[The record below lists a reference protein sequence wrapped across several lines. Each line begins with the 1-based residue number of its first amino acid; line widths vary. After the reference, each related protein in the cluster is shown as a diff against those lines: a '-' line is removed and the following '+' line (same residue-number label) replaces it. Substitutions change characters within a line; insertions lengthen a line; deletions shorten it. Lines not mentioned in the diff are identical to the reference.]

1 MALESLCKDKKGVGG
16 TFRSVVSEEAEG
28 AVWLREPYR
37 EKQKDMRGGEFLF
50 LFLVIKGF
58 WGTA

>member
-1 MALESLCKDKKGVGG
+1 MGG
-16 TFRSVVSEEAEG
+16 TFRSVGSEEAEG
-28 AVWLREPYR
+28 AVWLREGYR